1 MLVQFTCATASVRQS
16 VTHVLKPVR
25 LGNAVEELVVGV
37 MLGTMVMGTEVMI
50 VEP

>member
-1 MLVQFTCATASVRQS
+1 MVGVVFLFIFSLRLYIP
-16 VTHVLKPVR
+16 HVLKPVR